1 MIRLLTL
8 TLLLCMGLGC
18 RAREQADSLQPTVT
32 EPTVVEPVQRAT
44 HRSVAD
50 PPRVEGHEPV
60 LWVALADHL
69 GAAET
74 AAPLNLRAFAGSLS
88 LRDATGEQG
97 IDSGFVITWRS
108 VALARPLK
116 LARRIAGPYA
126 SFESADRVASRWRA
140 LGVAAEV
147 AHPKEWEVW
156 APEGSPVPDGLAVRD
171 WQGTVTSTVEPVLQT
186 SEGGRPLQGPLLD

>member
-1 MIRLLTL
+1 MIRFLTL
-8 TLLLCMGLGC
+8 TLLLCVGLGC
-18 RAREQADSLQPTVT
+18 RVREPGDGLQPA
-32 EPTVVEPVQRAT
+32 VVEPVQRAT
-44 HRSVAD
+44 HRSVAA

-60 LWVALADHL
+60 LWVALGDHL
-69 GAAET
+69 GAKAT

-97 IDSGFVITWRS
+97 IGSGFVITWRS
-108 VALARPLK
+108 VAKARPLK

-126 SFESADRVASRWRA
+126 SFESADRVASRWRS

-156 APEGSPVPDGLAVRD
+156 APEGSP
-171 WQGTVTSTVEPVLQT
+171 
-186 SEGGRPLQGPLLD
+186 

>member
-1 MIRLLTL
+1 MIRLLTV

-18 RAREQADSLQPTVT
+18 RAREQADSLQPA
-32 EPTVVEPVQRAT
+32 VVEPVRRAT
-44 HRSVAD
+44 HRSVAA

-60 LWVALADHL
+60 LWVALEDHL
-69 GAAET
+69 GAKAT

-97 IDSGFVITWRS
+97 IGSGFVIIWRS
-108 VALARPLK
+108 VVLARPLK

-147 AHPKEWEVW
+147 AHPKEL
-156 APEGSPVPDGLAVRD
+156 SLIHI
-171 WQGTVTSTVEPVLQT
+171 
-186 SEGGRPLQGPLLD
+186 

>member
-18 RAREQADSLQPTVT
+18 RAREQADAPQPTET
-32 EPTVVEPVQRAT
+32 EPAVVEPVQRVT

-50 PPRVEGHEPV
+50 PPRIEGHEPV
-60 LWVALADHL
+60 LWVALEDHL

-97 IDSGFVITWRS
+97 SGSGFVITWRLS
-108 VALARPLK
+108 L
-116 LARRIAGPYA
+116 I
-126 SFESADRVASRWRA
+126 
-140 LGVAAEV
+140 
-147 AHPKEWEVW
+147 HI
-156 APEGSPVPDGLAVRD
+156 
-171 WQGTVTSTVEPVLQT
+171 
-186 SEGGRPLQGPLLD
+186 